1 MEEMATQ
8 PATRITEE
16 DYLRLERAATY
27 KSEFVNGEIF
37 AMSGGTRRHSR
48 SAANW
53 IAHLTYKLRGE
64 NCDVFTSDM
73 RVRTTASGS
82 YVYPDVSVACGA
94 TVTNEDDDDI
104 LLNPK
109 IIIEVL
115 SPSTADYDRGKKF
128 ELYRE
133 IPSLQEYVLTHSDA
147 PHVEHFARQADSSW
161 IFREYKGLEN
171 SLRLAS
177 INCEIGLA
185 DIYERILFN

>member
-1 MEEMATQ
+1 MVTQ
-8 PATRITEE
+8 PVTRITEE
-16 DYLRLERAATY
+16 EYLRLERAATY
-27 KSEFVNGEIF
+27 KSELVDGEIF

-53 IAHLTYKLRGE
+53 IAHLTYKLRGK
-64 NCDVFTSDM
+64 NYDVFTSDI

-82 YVYPDVSVACGA
+82 YVYPDVSVACGTA
-94 TVTNEDDDDI
+94 VTNEDDDI
-104 LLNPK
+104 LVNPK
-109 IIIEVL
+109 LVIEVL

-133 IPSLQEYVLTHSDA
+133 IPTLQEYVLTHSDA

-161 IFREYKGLEN
+161 IFREYKGLES

-177 INCEIGLA
+177 INCEIGLT
-185 DIYERILFN
+185 DIYERILFP